1 MRFLEDTRR
10 ERHKIGPE
18 EIQDWKQELSGRNRD
33 TWIRPGIT
41 DNISAE
47 AGLNK
52 RSGLVYTLSY
62 TGCLMYRDSMEQE
75 EAQLILDLQ
84 NFISKKV
91 VDVEMMANLL
101 VAKDGSSS
109 NQVSSRNIEECFK
122 AVGIE
127 LDTALLER
135 VVKLTETRKNHCSI
149 PKIISLIKSG
159 TNPDDDNGAKGPRHG
174 FYQPRF
180 MTSKCIRRDHRR
192 GS

>member
-62 TGCLMYRDSMEQE
+62 TGCVYRDSMEQE

-109 NQVSSRNIEECFK
+109 NQVSSRNIGECFK

-127 LDTALLER
+127 LDSALLER

-174 FYQPRF
+174 F
-180 MTSKCIRRDHRR
+180 INHV
-192 GS
+192 

>member
-1 MRFLEDTRR
+1 MCILYLTQAVL
-10 ERHKIGPE
+10 H
-18 EIQDWKQELSGRNRD
+18 
-33 TWIRPGIT
+33 
-41 DNISAE
+41 
-47 AGLNK
+47 
-52 RSGLVYTLSY
+52 
-62 TGCLMYRDSMEQE
+62 YRDSMEQE

-174 FYQPRF
+174 FYQSRL

>member
-1 MRFLEDTRR
+1 
-10 ERHKIGPE
+10 
-18 EIQDWKQELSGRNRD
+18 
-33 TWIRPGIT
+33 
-41 DNISAE
+41 
-47 AGLNK
+47 
-52 RSGLVYTLSY
+52 
-62 TGCLMYRDSMEQE
+62 MYRDSMEQE

-159 TNPDDDNGAKGPRHG
+159 TNPDDDNGAKGPMHG
-174 FYQPRF
+174 F
-180 MTSKCIRRDHRR
+180 INHV
-192 GS
+192 